1 MTIKEMKEKR
11 EQLRKEND
19 EIRGKSETEKRAMSV
34 EEIGKVNENMRNMSK
49 LTSDIQDEETR
60 LTEEARHLN
69 ADKPA
74 EEGKELNLRSK
85 IVDAMNGGKTT
96 TGPKRSMN

>member
-49 LTSDIQDEETR
+49 LTS
-60 LTEEARHLN
+60 
-69 ADKPA
+69 
-74 EEGKELNLRSK
+74 ELS
-85 IVDAMNGGKTT
+85 
-96 TGPKRSMN
+96 